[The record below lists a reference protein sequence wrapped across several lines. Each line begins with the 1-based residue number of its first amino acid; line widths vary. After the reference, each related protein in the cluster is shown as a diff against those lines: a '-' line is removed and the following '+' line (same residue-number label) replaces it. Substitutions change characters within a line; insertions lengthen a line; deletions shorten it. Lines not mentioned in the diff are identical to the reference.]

1 MQLAKL
7 KYKLN
12 NDFHKNPLFSYHN
25 AYVRSVL
32 ISSYKLV
39 FSKYNGVK
47 TNKLPHNFQ
56 TEPKSISFVDKDTE
70 EPRLNR
76 HYPAK
81 MGKSLDIA
89 ENLSIQI

>member
-1 MQLAKL
+1 MKF
-7 KYKLN
+7 KIN

-25 AYVRSVL
+25 IYVQSVL

-56 TEPKSISFVDKDTE
+56 TEPKSICFADKDTE
-70 EPRLNR
+70 EVQ
-76 HYPAK
+76 AK
-81 MGKSLDIA
+81 QALHS
-89 ENLSIQI
+89 